1 MHTKIQIL
9 SYLSIWFKQRLSYIQ
24 DQVYNVSYM
33 PTIFIGICKNA
44 KYSYKDLQSLSFK
57 VKGNNGKADS
67 QKLLPTNNK
76 FVVIFSLQPSVSLM
90 SNHLVTVTILN
101 M

>member
-1 MHTKIQIL
+1 MNTHENGNFELFINM
-9 SYLSIWFKQRLSYIQ
+9 FKHRLSYIQ
-24 DQVYNVSYM
+24 NQLYNVSYM
-33 PTIFIGICKNA
+33 PTIFYICKNA
-44 KYSYKDLQSLSFK
+44 KYSYKDLQSLPFK
-57 VKGNNGKADS
+57 VKGNNGKTDS

-76 FVVIFSLQPSVSLM
+76 FVVIFSLQPSVSLT